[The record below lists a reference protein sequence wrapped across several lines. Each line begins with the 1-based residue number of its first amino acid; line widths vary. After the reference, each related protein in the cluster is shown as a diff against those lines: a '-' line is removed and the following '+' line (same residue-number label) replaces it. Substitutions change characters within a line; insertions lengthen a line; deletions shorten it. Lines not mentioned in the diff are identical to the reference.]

1 MCTGILATVVN
12 IGEECVLFGR
22 DAIPPVLESFP
33 NNCIALSLFLL
44 CGACNF
50 GSLDRAAV

>member
-22 DAIPPVLESFP
+22 DAIPLVLGSFP
-33 NNCIALSLFLL
+33 NNCIDLFLFLL